1 MSEALRKA
9 VGLLVEDG
17 RRPNQEEMTAAFE
30 AILAGEGDPALI
42 SAFLVS
48 LRIRGETSEDIVAG
62 ARVMRARARTVVA
75 PEGAI
80 ATCGTGGLAWTSL
93 NTSTAVAIVAAS
105 AGAIVAKHGNRSRS
119 KAGSA
124 DVLEVLGVNLSPT
137 DDQLQASFRDAH
149 VAFMF
154 APAHHAAMK
163 HVAPVRAALGLRTIF
178 NMMGPLANPA
188 GVKRQ
193 VLGVFAPEWVGVFA
207 DALLTLGA
215 ERAMVVHGVDG
226 MDEISTTGATLV
238 AEVKDGKI
246 RMQDLTPE
254 RMGVKRAKLEDLRGS
269 TPAENAEALKCVLA
283 NEPGPFADLVA
294 VNAGA
299 AILVAGLATTLVD
312 GIAQARAA
320 IADGR
325 AAATLEALK
334 RASNG

>member
-1 MSEALRKA
+1 VSEALRKA

-30 AILAGEGDPALI
+30 AILAGEGEPALI

-80 ATCGTGGLAWTSL
+80 DTCGTGGLAWTSL

-137 DDQLQASFRDAH
+137 DDQLHASFRDAH

-254 RMGVKRAKLEDLRGS
+254 RMGVKRAKLADLRGS
-269 TPAENAEALKCVLA
+269 TPAENAEALKRVLA

-312 GIAQARAA
+312 GIAEARAA

>member
-80 ATCGTGGLAWTSL
+80 DTCGTGGLAWTSL

-137 DDQLQASFRDAH
+137 DDQLQASFRNAH

-254 RMGVKRAKLEDLRGS
+254 RMGVKRAKLEHLRGS

>member
-1 MSEALRKA
+1 VSEALRKA

-80 ATCGTGGLAWTSL
+80 DTCGTGGLAWTSL

-254 RMGVKRAKLEDLRGS
+254 RMGVKPAKLEDLRGS

>member
-1 MSEALRKA
+1 MAL
-9 VGLLVEDG
+9 G
-17 RRPNQEEMTAAFE
+17 
-30 AILAGEGDPALI
+30 
-42 SAFLVS
+42 
-48 LRIRGETSEDIVAG
+48 
-62 ARVMRARARTVVA
+62 
-75 PEGAI
+75 
-80 ATCGTGGLAWTSL
+80 W
-93 NTSTAVAIVAAS
+93 
-105 AGAIVAKHGNRSRS
+105 RS

-254 RMGVKRAKLEDLRGS
+254 RMGVKRAKLEHLRGS
-269 TPAENAEALKCVLA
+269 TPAENAEALRCVLA

>member
-80 ATCGTGGLAWTSL
+80 DTCGTGGLAWTSL

-246 RMQDLTPE
+246 RMHDLTPE

-299 AILVAGLATTLVD
+299 AILVAGLATTPVD

-325 AAATLEALK
+325 AAACLLYTSPSP
-334 RASNG
+334 RD

>member
-30 AILAGEGDPALI
+30 AILAGEGEPALI

-75 PEGAI
+75 PVGAI
-80 ATCGTGGLAWTSL
+80 DTCGTGGLAWTSL

-137 DDQLQASFRDAH
+137 DEQLQASFRDAH

-238 AEVKDGKI
+238 AEVKDGTI

-269 TPAENAEALKCVLA
+269 TPAENAEALKRVLA

>member
-80 ATCGTGGLAWTSL
+80 DTCGTGGLAWTSL

-254 RMGVKRAKLEDLRGS
+254 RMGVKRAKLENLRGS

>member
-75 PEGAI
+75 PDGAI
-80 ATCGTGGLAWTSL
+80 DTCGTGGLAWTSL

-149 VAFMF
+149 LAFMF

>member
-1 MSEALRKA
+1 VSEALRKA

-80 ATCGTGGLAWTSL
+80 DTCGTGGLAWTSL

-137 DDQLQASFRDAH
+137 DDQLQASFRDAR

>member
-80 ATCGTGGLAWTSL
+80 DTCGTGGLAWTSL

-299 AILVAGLATTLVD
+299 AILVAGLASTLVD